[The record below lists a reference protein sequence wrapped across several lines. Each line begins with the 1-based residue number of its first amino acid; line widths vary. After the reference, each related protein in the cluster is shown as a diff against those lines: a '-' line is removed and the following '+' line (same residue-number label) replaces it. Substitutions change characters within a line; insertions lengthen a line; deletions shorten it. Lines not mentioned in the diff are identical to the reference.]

1 MENKLAIIDKDKCTL
16 CGACVEKCNFAAIEI
31 ERKDTG
37 KTEDFNTYRGIGVIV
52 EVINEKLNS
61 ASLEMLGAAVCL
73 NEKLKD
79 KVIAFVA
86 GKNCKQFVNTLFEYG
101 ADKVVLYENDGLQY
115 LNDEIFSEIYQLMI
129 KNHKPEIVLTA
140 ATAYGRAVAP
150 RVAVMLRTGLTADCT
165 ELEIDIE
172 KRELKQTRPAFG
184 GNIMATIVCPNHRPQ
199 MATVR
204 AKVMKKIEPRSGIQG
219 ELIIENYNFS
229 DFQSGM
235 KVLRSEYD
243 TSSKVN
249 ITEADII
256 VAGGRGMNSPDSFK
270 MLEELANL
278 LNGAVG
284 ASRAAVDAGWID
296 YSHQVG
302 QTGKTVQPKIYI
314 ACGISGAIQHLAG
327 MKSSDYIIAINKDKN
342 APIFSVADIGIVGD
356 VFEIIPEL
364 IKNLKK

>member
-1 MENKLAIIDKDKCTL
+1 
-16 CGACVEKCNFAAIEI
+16 
-31 ERKDTG
+31 
-37 KTEDFNTYRGIGVIV
+37 
-52 EVINEKLNS
+52 
-61 ASLEMLGAAVCL
+61 
-73 NEKLKD
+73 
-79 KVIAFVA
+79 
-86 GKNCKQFVNTLFEYG
+86 
-101 ADKVVLYENDGLQY
+101 
-115 LNDEIFSEIYQLMI
+115 
-129 KNHKPEIVLTA
+129 
-140 ATAYGRAVAP
+140 
-150 RVAVMLRTGLTADCT
+150 
-165 ELEIDIE
+165 
-172 KRELKQTRPAFG
+172 
-184 GNIMATIVCPNHRPQ
+184 
-199 MATVR
+199 
-204 AKVMKKIEPRSGIQG
+204 
-219 ELIIENYNFS
+219 
-229 DFQSGM
+229 
-235 KVLRSEYD
+235 
-243 TSSKVN
+243 
-249 ITEADII
+249 DII